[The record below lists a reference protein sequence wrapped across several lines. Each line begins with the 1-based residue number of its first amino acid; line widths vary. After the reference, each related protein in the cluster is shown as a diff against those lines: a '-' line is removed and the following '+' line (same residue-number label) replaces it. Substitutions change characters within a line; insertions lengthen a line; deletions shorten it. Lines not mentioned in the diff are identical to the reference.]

1 LYTERSRMK
10 IYRMPVKDKFH
21 LDHQEFVWPPQNQ
34 VPNGDRGVEQ
44 DFDEWILQD
53 EMLVDDMSKADW
65 MYVPIFWNRHFFA
78 NRDLGGNWGGNVDEL
93 AEEVERILSYD
104 MPTFTIAEADIRV
117 MMPDIYWND
126 MVMFC
131 ASRRGNT
138 GIDIPLLSEPHP
150 FPSPLPEKKWLASFM
165 GNLETDGI
173 RMSMRDEL
181 TGMDEC
187 RVEHAGVPTDEFTKI
202 MLESYIALAP
212 RGQGAQ
218 SFRFYEAMQLGVV
231 PFYISDMDARPF
243 QNWID
248 WDICSFWMKD
258 TLYLKNYLNMLD
270 KIRGKLIKMGEFSKI
285 TYDDFLSYGN
295 WCKFVIRTLETL

>member
-1 LYTERSRMK
+1 MK
-10 IYRMPVKDKFH
+10 IYKIPVEDKFN
-21 LDHQEFVWPPQNQ
+21 LDHQEFVWPPTNQ
-34 VPNGDRGVEQ
+34 INGFDFGVEQ
-44 DFDEWILQD
+44 DFSSWLDRNPDLLTDNPI
-53 EMLVDDMSKADW
+53 KADW
-65 MYVPIFWNRHFFA
+65 AYVPIFWNRYFFA
-78 NRDLGGNWGGNVDEL
+78 NRDSGGNWGGGVEEL
-93 AEEVERILSYD
+93 SEEVDRILSYD
-104 MPTFTIAEADIRV
+104 IPSFTIAEADIRV

-131 ASRRGNT
+131 ASRRGSI
-138 GIDIPLLSEPHP
+138 GIDIPLLCGPHP
-150 FPSPLPEKKWLASFM
+150 FPDLPEKIWLASFM

-173 RMSMRDEL
+173 RMAMREEL
-181 TGMDEC
+181 EGMEEC
-187 RVEHAGVPTDEFTKI
+187 RVEHAGVPSDEFAKI

-243 QNWID
+243 KRWID

-258 TLYLKNYLNMLD
+258 TVHLKDYLGMLSKD
-270 KIRGKLIKMGEFSKI
+270 KLLKMGKFAKTI
-285 TYDDFLSYGN
+285 YDDFLSYGN

>member
-1 LYTERSRMK
+1 MRSERYRMR
-10 IYRMPVKDKFH
+10 IYRIPVEDKFK

-34 VPNGDRGVEQ
+34 VLGGDRGVEQ
-44 DFDEWILQD
+44 DFDEWIND
-53 EMLVDDMSKADW
+53 MLVNDLSEADW
-65 MYVPIFWNRHFFA
+65 IYCPIYWNRYFFA
-78 NRDLGGNWGGNVDEL
+78 NKDSAGDWGGGIEEL

-117 MMPDIYWND
+117 MIPNIYWKD

-131 ASRRGNT
+131 ASRRGSI

-173 RMSMRDEL
+173 RMAMREEL
-181 TGMDEC
+181 EGREDC
-187 RVEHAGVPTDEFTKI
+187 RIEHAGVPADEFTRI
-202 MLESYIALAP
+202 MLESYIGLSP

-218 SFRFYEAMQLGVV
+218 SFRMYEAMQLGVV
-231 PFYISDMDARPF
+231 PFYISDMDCRPF

-248 WDICSFWMKD
+248 WDICSFWVNSTERLNDYIEKLNEYKD
-258 TLYLKNYLNMLD
+258 
-270 KIRGKLIKMGEFSKI
+270 KLIHMGYLAKT

-295 WCKFVIRTLETL
+295 WCKFVIRELDLL